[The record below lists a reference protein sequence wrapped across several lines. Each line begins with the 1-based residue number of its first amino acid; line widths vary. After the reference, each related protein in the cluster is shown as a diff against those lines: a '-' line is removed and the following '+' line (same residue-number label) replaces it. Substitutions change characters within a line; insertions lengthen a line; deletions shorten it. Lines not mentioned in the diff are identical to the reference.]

1 MKKFLSLS
9 LLMAM
14 MVSLSLLARAQDEKN
29 NDNGNTKSE
38 SKNENVTIPEGT
50 MAKVS
55 LQTRLSSKIN
65 EVGDEVIGVL
75 YEPVRGSDGRI
86 AIPRG
91 AEFAGRVTQVQ
102 AAKKPQKEA
111 TMTVIF
117 ETMHMPYG
125 SEKIATTIL
134 AIDDYAN
141 DQKLRSKD
149 DEGKV
154 GGGHSGGRTARNA
167 GIGGGIGT
175 LGGIVLGRGGAGIGA
190 VAGAIGVGAGTG
202 VLMTKGNDIKL
213 EPGTIFRIRFDR
225 EISLP
230 VSESSQ

>member
-1 MKKFLSLS
+1 MKRLLSIS
-9 LLMAM
+9 LLTAM
-14 MVSLSLLARAQDEKN
+14 MVSLSLVARAQEKN
-29 NDNGNTKSE
+29 DAEGGNKG
-38 SKNENVTIPEGT
+38 ENVTIPEGT
-50 MAKVS
+50 SAKIS

-91 AEFAGRVTQVQ
+91 SEFVGRVTQVK

-111 TMTVIF
+111 TMTIIF
-117 ETMHMPYG
+117 ETMRMPYG
-125 SEKIATTIL
+125 IEKIATTIT

-141 DQKLRSKD
+141 DEKLRAKD

-154 GGGHSGGRTARNA
+154 GGGRSGGRTARNA
-167 GIGGGIGT
+167 SLGGGLGA
-175 LGGIVLGRGGAGIGA
+175 LGGLVLGRGAGA
-190 VAGAIGVGAGTG
+190 VAGAIGVGAGGG
-202 VLMTKGNDIKL
+202 VLMTKGNDIRL

-225 EISLP
+225 AVELP
-230 VSESSQ
+230 VFESAR